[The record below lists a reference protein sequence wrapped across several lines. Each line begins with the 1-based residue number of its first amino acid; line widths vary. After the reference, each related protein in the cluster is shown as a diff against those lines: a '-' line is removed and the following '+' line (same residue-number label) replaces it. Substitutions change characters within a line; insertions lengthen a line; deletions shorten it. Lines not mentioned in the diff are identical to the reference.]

1 MDKKHDS
8 MAIMKSIKKIVH
20 TGGSDNLHAK
30 HNNVMAHNNFMSLY
44 QEKISRHSRVLRPVH
59 GSMQGVTELGYQL
72 GNVRMI

>member
-44 QEKISRHSRVLRPVH
+44 